1 MLRRIPS
8 RVEQANSPSS
18 VFWLLALHIPYITF
32 VIQGGL
38 TALMVATH
46 HDSDAIV
53 HHLLRAKADV
63 NVVAEVGL

>member
-1 MLRRIPS
+1 M
-8 RVEQANSPSS
+8 
-18 VFWLLALHIPYITF
+18 FYI
-32 VIQGGL
+32 VIQGEL